1 MNCLKTYILVCFLTD
16 ARGLLC
22 DSEYFARRKS
32 LRLRSSEH
40 KQERALATR
49 EKLLKAAREIFAQD
63 GFESAR
69 IEDIAAKARKTRGAF
84 YDNFRDKEDVFF
96 AIFEEYF
103 AHGQGKVIEE
113 LSVASNL
120 DERVE
125 ILARH
130 LDEIFRD
137 KQRVLLNLEFKM
149 YVIRRPQKR
158 RRLSRLHSEMSL
170 RCSMTKINTLFP
182 ELVGA
187 GIEKRRRLTAEMG
200 AVIDGL
206 ALNSLFN
213 PEGLTVKQRRR
224 ILRVAA
230 DEALRG
236 AEER

>member
-1 MNCLKTYILVCFLTD
+1 M
-16 ARGLLC
+16 
-22 DSEYFARRKS
+22 
-32 LRLRSSEH
+32 
-40 KQERALATR
+40 
-49 EKLLKAAREIFAQD
+49 KAAREIFARN

-69 IEDIAAKARKTRGAF
+69 IEDIAAKAKKTRGAF

-96 AIFEEYF
+96 AIFEQDIARDQER
-103 AHGQGKVIEE
+103 VIKE

-130 LDEIFRD
+130 LEDLYHD

-149 YVIRRPQKR
+149 YVIRRPQQRK
-158 RRLSRLHSEMSL
+158 RLSQLFAEMCL

-187 GIEKRRRLTAEMG
+187 AIEKRQKLTSEMG

-213 PEGLTVKQRRR
+213 PEGLTDEQRKRL
-224 ILRVAA
+224 LRVAA
-230 DEALRG
+230 HEALRNAREG
-236 AEER
+236 